1 MRLAWQTMPGR
12 VEYYYLTVSTGAE
25 AGERLAHARKW
36 ELTQKLH
43 EQEEEERGAFRGS
56 RLLASRTQR
65 KSRVWQSL
73 RSAERHFVRVCGSA
87 ALSRESYVTDDK
99 HAPSLLERANFAA
112 SVAAFRRH
120 EAWTLEQLE
129 GRERRISRR
138 EHRCWARYALTDS
151 VSQDVT
157 QQNGELAAE
166 LARVMVEMEA
176 AVRQLAAYEAMYAAQ
191 ARGES
196 RPRSGA
202 GVEESAGAEDAEEMP
217 KKLGDQL
224 VRGVCAEEGEEAAR
238 LFEAGRVVTAGTP
251 HARECRSFEGTP
263 EREFALGGKPGAQE
277 AAQARRCLF
286 MGGGAGEPDPVAAAV
301 RLQCAV
307 RGVSARHVVGR
318 ELLVRRQAESRER
331 LAAREAE
338 VKAALGEVRRE
349 AKRGSRR
356 ARQGRGDG

>member
-1 MRLAWQTMPGR
+1 MRPAWQTVPDR
-12 VEYYYLTVSTGAE
+12 VEYYYQAISTGAE

-138 EHRCWARYALTDS
+138 EQRCWARYALADS
-151 VSQDVT
+151 VSLGVT

-166 LARVMVEMEA
+166 LARVVVEREA
-176 AVRQLAAYEAMYAAQ
+176 VVWQLAAYEGMDTGREQAA
-191 ARGES
+191 EWS
-196 RPRSGA
+196 R
-202 GVEESAGAEDAEEMP
+202 
-217 KKLGDQL
+217 
-224 VRGVCAEEGEEAAR
+224 
-238 LFEAGRVVTAGTP
+238 
-251 HARECRSFEGTP
+251 
-263 EREFALGGKPGAQE
+263 
-277 AAQARRCLF
+277 
-286 MGGGAGEPDPVAAAV
+286 GGG
-301 RLQCAV
+301 
-307 RGVSARHVVGR
+307 VSW
-318 ELLVRRQAESRER
+318 
-331 LAAREAE
+331 
-338 VKAALGEVRRE
+338 
-349 AKRGSRR
+349 
-356 ARQGRGDG
+356 GRGD